1 MSKRM
6 RTVLLSMSI
15 ICLGLVLIV
24 GATFALFSDLFT
36 VNNHLKAGKLEV
48 GLERIGYTTC
58 TLGEDGTLTESED
71 TTEVDLVEDSGVLFQ
86 MDTIVPGC
94 WYEAELRVSNNGDV
108 AFGYGVRV
116 LWNETDASEK
126 QLALADQI
134 LITVTQGD
142 KQEQFMLNEA
152 VDVDFDEPVLAESEA
167 DDDTSQTFTVKAEFI
182 DDTGYDDIDNDE
194 AQDAEKFEFD
204 LQVYATQIT
213 QK

>member
-48 GLERIGYTTC
+48 GLERIGYTAC
-58 TLGEDGTLTESED
+58 TLGDDGTLTESED

-134 LITVTQGD
+134 QITVTQGD
-142 KQEQFMLNEA
+142 KQVQFMLNEA
-152 VDVDFDEPVLAESEA
+152 EDVDFDDPILADGDA
-167 DDDTSQTFTVKAEFI
+167 QTFTVRAEFV
-182 DDTGYDDIDNDE
+182 DDDAVNNA
-194 AQDAEKFEFD
+194 AQDAEEFEFD

-213 QK
+213 QQ